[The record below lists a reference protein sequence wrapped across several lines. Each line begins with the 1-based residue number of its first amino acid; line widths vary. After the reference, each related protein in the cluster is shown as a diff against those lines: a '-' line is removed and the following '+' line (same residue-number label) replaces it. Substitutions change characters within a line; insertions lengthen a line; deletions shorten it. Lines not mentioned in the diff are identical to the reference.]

1 MLNTPSKFR
10 LPRGKMRSAM
20 DRETIQRHLLLAEMH
35 VSQGERHVARQR
47 EIVAEL
53 KDDGRD
59 LETARNLLAR
69 FEELYAQH
77 VADRDRIRRELEAL
91 SS

>member
-1 MLNTPSKFR
+1 
-10 LPRGKMRSAM
+10 
-20 DRETIQRHLLLAEMH
+20 MH
-35 VSQGERHVARQR
+35 VCEGERHLARQR

-69 FEELYAQH
+69 FEERA
-77 VADRDRIRRELEAL
+77 ARC
-91 SS
+91 

>member
-1 MLNTPSKFR
+1 MN
-10 LPRGKMRSAM
+10 
-20 DRETIQRHLLLAEMH
+20 REIIARHLAQAEMR
-35 VSQGERHVARQR
+35 VSDGERHVARQR

-77 VADRDRIRRELEAL
+77 VVDRDRIRRELNTMTAQVSLAENENMD
-91 SS
+91 